1 MSQHSTKASYAAI
14 FQGFDSPTTH
24 RMTTPKSQVTP
35 TASHQVSVL
44 PDGLNFVTDGVT
56 SVLES
61 GLLGGVE
68 LPSSCRNGTCRECM
82 CRLVSGNVR
91 YRIDWPGLSADEKAE
106 GWFLPCVALAQSDL
120 QIEQPFAQA
129 R

>member
-24 RMTTPKSQVTP
+24 RMTTPKSHGTP
-35 TASHQVSVL
+35 AASHQVSVL
-44 PDGLNFVTDGVT
+44 PDGLHFMTDGVA

-61 GLLGGVE
+61 GLQGGVE
-68 LPSSCRNGTCRECM
+68 LPSSCRNGTCRDWM

-91 YRIDWPGLSADEKAE
+91 YRSE
-106 GWFLPCVALAQSDL
+106 
-120 QIEQPFAQA
+120 
-129 R
+129 

>member
-1 MSQHSTKASYAAI
+1 
-14 FQGFDSPTTH
+14 
-24 RMTTPKSQVTP
+24 MTTPKSHVTP
-35 TASHQVSVL
+35 AASHQVSVL

>member
-1 MSQHSTKASYAAI
+1 MSQHSTKASCAVI

-24 RMTTPKSQVTP
+24 RMTTPDSHVTP
-35 TASHQVSVL
+35 AISHQVSVL
-44 PDGLNFVTDGVT
+44 PDGLHFTTDGVA

-61 GLLGGVE
+61 GLQAGVE

-82 CRLVSGNVR
+82 CRLISGNVR
-91 YRIDWPGLSADEKAE
+91 YRIDWPGLSADEKAV
-106 GWFLPCVALAQSDL
+106 GWFLPCVAIARSDL

>member
-1 MSQHSTKASYAAI
+1 
-14 FQGFDSPTTH
+14 
-24 RMTTPKSQVTP
+24 MTTPKSQVTP

-44 PDGLNFVTDGVT
+44 PDGLNFVTNGVA

-61 GLLGGVE
+61 GLLVGVE

>member
-1 MSQHSTKASYAAI
+1 
-14 FQGFDSPTTH
+14 
-24 RMTTPKSQVTP
+24 MTTPDSHLTP
-35 TASHQVSVL
+35 AISHQVSVL
-44 PDGLNFVTDGVT
+44 PDGLHFTTDGVA

-61 GLLGGVE
+61 GLQAGVE
-68 LPSSCRNGTCRECM
+68 MPSSCRNGTCRECM